1 MADRK
6 NFAWVKPG
14 ILAVFQ
20 VFAVLFVFSGSF
32 PEVRA
37 QGAVANATTPIIVG
51 GSRQVRVIAA
61 EETTL
66 SMSFE
71 ADDPADASS
80 LRWALESTADLS
92 GGTVEFS
99 GSTRGT
105 SVAIVFRRTV
115 GATVLGTFVLK
126 VMDGLTTAT
135 AVVNLINGFSPQIDG
150 ETPLERLVNGEEAAV
165 SLSATDLDTG
175 SENLIWS
182 IVGTPRELTV
192 GTTVSFV
199 TDTGSSLTARGGT
212 VVLLFERPERS
223 TAGASVVVLVRDQQ
237 NNTARVVV
245 EFRHGPSPAIAPV
258 VPRLVFPGSGEP
270 QGIWR
275 LEFPVISDEPID
287 AVTLTVSVGGEWLR
301 EDQSSVT
308 VTTLGETEKTSSY
321 LITFSPLSET
331 VGGAVSYWLDYADR
345 SGDRGVPVA
354 SAKVLT
360 LEHKN
365 GCGVETDGEIFCWGE
380 TATKFQIEDGRA
392 LPPPEGGDFVAITSD
407 VVFSRYSNYCA
418 ITDTGQADCWG
429 TDYSANPYLPTARY
443 RSVASVFAGY
453 RGTCAVRGGEIASP
467 GSIVCKRGRF
477 GNSSPVLPPGD
488 FLSVT
493 GGAFYNACAL
503 DREGKAVCWGSG
515 QAVSNNTPADKRFS
529 TLAIGGDGA
538 CGIQIEEDAKPGG
551 ALACW
556 GGGYGTIPA
565 ERFLNITAN
574 NNLYCGITVEYRMR
588 CWGGAGVPG
597 SGGFPAPSAGT
608 TLVAVAMSG
617 AGSGRDGEWACAV
630 GGSGTAE
637 CWGDDNTDGRL
648 TGASGRYFGTV
659 ISLDPPLIT
668 SLRHTGSSGRISFF
682 DVHLDFSGSLYINF
696 VQEGGS
702 TPTADE
708 VVRRAKAGS
717 LLALRLS
724 FKSGGVKT
732 LRLPYL
738 GEGNFRAYFVT
749 ENMVSSRVSS
759 TPYWIAAQFS
769 GEEPPLLFADKGA
782 LPGSR
787 NIDLYARLGEKFT
800 MEFET
805 VSSETRVTPAVWI
818 GGIRVPAT
826 LVTVTGQFPTQDDGH
841 NDGSY
846 VVAVETTVAEG
857 VQGAVTYRIEYANQQ
872 GVAGVPVFT
881 PQYISGGGGFYCVLL
896 FDGKVKCWGVVPPVG
911 RFRSIEA
918 ASNRICGIRFDGTAH
933 CWGGVI
939 SLPAPAGNSFRSI
952 AVSADAGCGLDIHG
966 FAEGFCTRVAPSVTV
981 DDFEQSDIFRDLD
994 ISRDSGTGTQSCG
1007 LKPDGRVECS
1017 KFGTRSGMFALG
1029 AGAELSATLNYM
1041 VVPQNENSVCGI
1053 KREDKSVVCSGD
1065 RVPLPASQPG
1075 SQIEYLTFAAN
1086 KSGSCGIALDGENAN
1101 RLLCK
1106 GEGSNPTPGLV
1117 GGDGEYVSV
1126 GLYRATLISP
1136 SAKACGVTKL
1146 GDLRCQG
1153 GSPLTFEGLQKVG
1166 FYVDGVLPKLVD
1178 KDFPSVFRGNVT
1190 VSFAP
1195 SELSTVYAV
1204 FTDRSD
1210 LTDAE
1215 LKGMSTPVSLSTSDR
1230 FEKTYSSAGD
1240 AIARDYYFYVVQE
1253 DAVLN
1258 RSFFRSTMR
1267 DIGSSPTIVNGTTLT
1282 QIYAK
1287 ETTAELTFRAS
1298 DPNPNEATS
1307 LIWSLGVAD
1316 IPAGTTVVFVTDTGS
1331 SPTAR
1336 GDTVVVLFERPES
1349 PEDALEFN
1357 IVVTA
1362 TDPEGNADS
1371 LTVKIQSIANR
1382 EPVID
1387 GSVNGQLEREVN
1399 RDSTDTLIFE
1409 ARDDDLGDD
1418 PNLRWTLSSTETLFG
1433 NVEILGSRQGTR
1445 IEVQFVP
1452 KVGSSMHGSFEL
1464 NVSDQISTTSA
1475 TVKLIYGFRPVM
1487 EDGASTLKSLIYV
1500 KRQEARLSLT
1510 AVDTDTSPKN
1520 LIWSIVGTP
1529 SELTMGTTVSFVL
1542 ENDSLG
1548 STAHGGTVVM
1558 LFERP
1563 VGSTAGASVK
1573 VEVRDPEN
1581 NTARTTVQF
1590 EHVPNRKPVIVGAIN
1605 GELVEDIPIG
1615 SSMEI
1620 FDFQASDAD
1629 PGDTEIL
1636 VWFLDTSGLSAGVT
1650 AEFVGQPLGENVTVQ
1665 IIRGP
1670 GGKEFGSFVLKV
1682 SDLLSTTTATVAVI
1696 RGSEPVI
1703 EGGASSVKS
1712 LIYAKQTTAGRSLMA
1727 TLKGGSRLLWSI
1739 ASTDDKT
1746 SLPAGTTV
1754 RFVLSDASA
1763 SSTASGLK
1771 VDVLYERP
1779 ERELFGGSVKVV
1791 ASVKDKPDLMS
1802 SIIVVF
1808 EAVANRTPIIKGGSP
1823 QSRRISASDTT
1834 TVLMFEASDED
1845 PGHGEDLQWTLDTE
1859 MSGSATAQL
1868 SGSTRGESVAIVV
1881 TPATGTTTLGSFQLA
1896 VTDDLSTDMTTV
1908 SLTYGFPPVIENG
1921 ESSTVRVY
1929 AKETRSTVLLSASDP
1944 DTAPER
1950 LAWSIAGTLRE
1961 LAMGTTVSF
1970 ALAGA
1975 STSSTVVRGST
1986 VVVLFERPMGSTVGA
2001 SVEVEVRDPQNNT
2014 TRSMVVFE
2022 AVPNRAPVIVG
2033 STSRRLVF
2041 SEAATTALRVFEAR
2055 DEDPGHATDL
2065 RWFLSTETL
2074 SGGSANFYGSEDAR
2088 RGSTIQILFTRPMDS
2103 GEFGSFVLEVT
2114 DGLSTD
2120 SVTVELMY
2128 GLPPVIEDGESST
2141 TVRMYASQTQA
2152 TKRLVARDPRDDDA
2166 QLLLWTVLGGNPKE
2180 TTAVF
2185 VLANDSRGSTVKG
2198 SIVVLLLERPSGSSA
2213 SAVVEVEVK
2222 DTDGSTSRITVM
2234 FEVIPNR
2241 APVID
2246 GGSTRP
2252 WVIPAGELSVTMGF
2266 SATDEDPPDRDRLKW
2281 SVEGCSNVLGG
2292 SVRFI
2297 GSAACGDTQTGAN
2310 IGVEFSRDAPPRP
2323 SGSFRLK
2330 VTDGLA
2336 DARIMVSLESEPEPE
2351 PEPEQS
2357 KRLRA
2362 RVYLGGA
2369 VR

>member
-1 MADRK
+1 M
-6 NFAWVKPG
+6 
-14 ILAVFQ
+14 
-20 VFAVLFVFSGSF
+20 
-32 PEVRA
+32 
-37 QGAVANATTPIIVG
+37 
-51 GSRQVRVIAA
+51 
-61 EETTL
+61 
-66 SMSFE
+66 
-71 ADDPADASS
+71 
-80 LRWALESTADLS
+80 
-92 GGTVEFS
+92 
-99 GSTRGT
+99 
-105 SVAIVFRRTV
+105 
-115 GATVLGTFVLK
+115 
-126 VMDGLTTAT
+126 
-135 AVVNLINGFSPQIDG
+135 
-150 ETPLERLVNGEEAAV
+150 
-165 SLSATDLDTG
+165 
-175 SENLIWS
+175 
-182 IVGTPRELTV
+182 
-192 GTTVSFV
+192 
-199 TDTGSSLTARGGT
+199 
-212 VVLLFERPERS
+212 
-223 TAGASVVVLVRDQQ
+223 
-237 NNTARVVV
+237 
-245 EFRHGPSPAIAPV
+245 
-258 VPRLVFPGSGEP
+258 
-270 QGIWR
+270 
-275 LEFPVISDEPID
+275 
-287 AVTLTVSVGGEWLR
+287 
-301 EDQSSVT
+301 
-308 VTTLGETEKTSSY
+308 
-321 LITFSPLSET
+321 
-331 VGGAVSYWLDYADR
+331 
-345 SGDRGVPVA
+345 
-354 SAKVLT
+354 
-360 LEHKN
+360 
-365 GCGVETDGEIFCWGE
+365 
-380 TATKFQIEDGRA
+380 
-392 LPPPEGGDFVAITSD
+392 
-407 VVFSRYSNYCA
+407 
-418 ITDTGQADCWG
+418 
-429 TDYSANPYLPTARY
+429 
-443 RSVASVFAGY
+443 
-453 RGTCAVRGGEIASP
+453 
-467 GSIVCKRGRF
+467 
-477 GNSSPVLPPGD
+477 
-488 FLSVT
+488 
-493 GGAFYNACAL
+493 
-503 DREGKAVCWGSG
+503 
-515 QAVSNNTPADKRFS
+515 
-529 TLAIGGDGA
+529 
-538 CGIQIEEDAKPGG
+538 
-551 ALACW
+551 
-556 GGGYGTIPA
+556 
-565 ERFLNITAN
+565 
-574 NNLYCGITVEYRMR
+574 
-588 CWGGAGVPG
+588 
-597 SGGFPAPSAGT
+597 
-608 TLVAVAMSG
+608 
-617 AGSGRDGEWACAV
+617 
-630 GGSGTAE
+630 
-637 CWGDDNTDGRL
+637 
-648 TGASGRYFGTV
+648 
-659 ISLDPPLIT
+659 
-668 SLRHTGSSGRISFF
+668 
-682 DVHLDFSGSLYINF
+682 
-696 VQEGGS
+696 
-702 TPTADE
+702 
-708 VVRRAKAGS
+708 
-717 LLALRLS
+717 
-724 FKSGGVKT
+724 
-732 LRLPYL
+732 
-738 GEGNFRAYFVT
+738 
-749 ENMVSSRVSS
+749 
-759 TPYWIAAQFS
+759 
-769 GEEPPLLFADKGA
+769 
-782 LPGSR
+782 
-787 NIDLYARLGEKFT
+787 
-800 MEFET
+800 
-805 VSSETRVTPAVWI
+805 
-818 GGIRVPAT
+818 
-826 LVTVTGQFPTQDDGH
+826 
-841 NDGSY
+841 
-846 VVAVETTVAEG
+846 
-857 VQGAVTYRIEYANQQ
+857 
-872 GVAGVPVFT
+872 
-881 PQYISGGGGFYCVLL
+881 
-896 FDGKVKCWGVVPPVG
+896 
-911 RFRSIEA
+911 
-918 ASNRICGIRFDGTAH
+918 
-933 CWGGVI
+933 
-939 SLPAPAGNSFRSI
+939 GNSFRSI

-1017 KFGTRSGMFALG
+1017 KFGTRSGMFELG

-1041 VVPQNENSVCGI
+1041 VVPQNGNSVCGI
-1053 KREDKSVVCSGD
+1053 KREDKSVVCSVG
-1065 RVPLPASQPG
+1065 RVALPVSQSG

-1086 KSGSCGIALDGENAN
+1086 ATGSCGIALDGENAN
-1101 RLLCK
+1101 RLVCM
-1106 GEGSNPTPGLV
+1106 GAGSNSAPDLE

-1126 GLYRATLISP
+1126 GLYYP
-1136 SAKACGVTKL
+1136 SGFGSLPAKACGVTKL

-1215 LKGMSTPVSLSTSDR
+1215 LMEMSTPVSLSTIDR
-1230 FEKTYSSAGD
+1230 FEKTYYSAGD
-1240 AIARDYYFYVVQE
+1240 AVARDYYFYVVQD

-1267 DIGSSPTIVNGTTLT
+1267 DIGSSPTIVDGTTLT

-1331 SPTAR
+1331 SSTAR

-1371 LTVKIQSIANR
+1371 LTVKIQSIARR
-1382 EPVID
+1382 EPMIA
-1387 GSVNGQLEREVN
+1387 GSVNRQLKREVN
-1399 RDSTDTLIFE
+1399 RNSTGTLIFE
-1409 ARDDDLGDD
+1409 ARDDDPGDD

-1452 KVGSSMHGSFEL
+1452 KTGSSMHGSFEL
-1464 NVSDQISTTSA
+1464 NVSDQLSTTSA
-1475 TVKLIYGFRPVM
+1475 TVKLVYGFSPVI
-1487 EDGASTLKSLIYV
+1487 EDGASILKSLIYV

-1563 VGSTAGASVK
+1563 VGSTAGASVE
-1573 VEVRDPEN
+1573 VEVRDLEN

-1605 GELVEDIPIG
+1605 GELAENIPIRG
-1615 SSMEI
+1615 GRPPAT
-1620 FDFQASDAD
+1620 FRAYDVD

-1636 VWFLDTSGLSAGVT
+1636 VWFLDTSGLSTGVT
-1650 AEFVGQPLGENVTVQ
+1650 AGFLGSPVDAPVGESVEVSIMRDPVAATELG
-1665 IIRGP
+1665 
-1670 GGKEFGSFVLKV
+1670 FFVLKV

-1712 LIYAKQTTAGRSLMA
+1712 LIYAKQTTAERSLTA
-1727 TLKGGSRLLWSI
+1727 TLADVQVDALLWSI
-1739 ASTDDKT
+1739 ASTDTGT
-1746 SLPAGTTV
+1746 SLPTGTTV
-1754 RFVLSDASA
+1754 NFVSENDSRG
-1763 SSTASGLK
+1763 STARGGA
-1771 VDVLYERP
+1771 VVVLYERP
-1779 ERELFGGSVKVV
+1779 ERELSGGSVVVV
-1791 ASVKDKPDLMS
+1791 ASVEDEPRLRD

-1859 MSGSATAQL
+1859 MSGSATAQFA
-1868 SGSTRGESVAIVV
+1868 GSTRGESVAIVV

-1896 VTDDLSTDMTTV
+1896 VTDDLSTDMTAV

-1944 DTAPER
+1944 DTAPEY
-1950 LAWSIAGTLRE
+1950 LVWSIAGTPRDE

-1975 STSSTVVRGST
+1975 STSSTVRGST

-2041 SEAATTALRVFEAR
+2041 SEAATTALRMFEAR

-2074 SGGSANFYGSEDAR
+2074 SGGSADFYGSEDAR

-2141 TVRMYASQTQA
+2141 TVRVYANQAQA
-2152 TKRLVARDPRDDDA
+2152 TKRLVARDPPDDDA

-2213 SAVVEVEVK
+2213 SVVVEVEVK

-2241 APVID
+2241 APVIV
-2246 GGSTRP
+2246 GESTRD
-2252 WVIPAGELSVTMGF
+2252 WVIPAGELSVTITF
-2266 SATDEDPPDRDRLKW
+2266 SARDEDPPDRDRLEW
-2281 SVEGCSNVLGG
+2281 SIEDCSKVLGG

-2310 IGVEFSRDAPPRP
+2310 VGVEFSRDAPPRP
-2323 SGSFRLK
+2323 GGSFSLK

-2336 DARIMVSLESEPEPE
+2336 DARIMVSLESELEPE
-2351 PEPEQS
+2351 PES
-2357 KRLRA
+2357 KQLRA